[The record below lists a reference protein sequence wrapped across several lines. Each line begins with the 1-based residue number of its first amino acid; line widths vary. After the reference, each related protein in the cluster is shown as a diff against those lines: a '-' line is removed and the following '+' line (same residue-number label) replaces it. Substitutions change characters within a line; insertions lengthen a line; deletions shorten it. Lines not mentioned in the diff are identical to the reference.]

1 MGVTALEDGEALTMP
16 PGALLIGFWAQ
27 WCQPSRALAE
37 TLEAL
42 AEQRP
47 ELRVVI
53 VDLDRH
59 PDLRE
64 RYALEGLPS
73 VLLYDGERLVL
84 RRTGLLRRDALLQLV
99 EAPA

>member
-1 MGVTALEDGEALTMP
+1 MGVRALEDAEALTASR
-16 PGALLIGFWAQ
+16 GALLIGFWAQ
-27 WCQPSRALAE
+27 WCQPSHALAE

-47 ELRVVI
+47 ELRVVM

-99 EAPA
+99 AAA